1 MEGNFTMN
9 QLSKQRLKLSK
20 KNLGLFKKQGLVAA
34 MVTGSIAKG
43 YGDDN
48 SDIDTVLYYEEPF
61 SKHEF
66 DKIVKDAHSSGG
78 DLFHGT
84 PEEGFAV
91 FYYVDGVKCDFGIGK
106 HTEQEELITEMLT
119 KPEIDLTKHLMISG
133 FVDGFT
139 LLGDTWVE
147 KWKNKAREYPEKLR
161 VMMVNHFKK
170 FHPVWVIEKMAIER
184 NDNLF
189 FSESIVEM
197 IGNMIG
203 ILCGINR
210 MYHPGKLKGL
220 EWTIDQMKIK
230 PKNFYSRYNE
240 VLLNRENAVEN
251 VYCLVREILDLI
263 DKHLP
268 EVSTDRN
275 RKLLDQKL
283 RK

>member
-1 MEGNFTMN
+1 MN
-9 QLSKQRLKLSK
+9 QISKQRLELAKT
-20 KNLGLFKKQGLVAA
+20 NLRLFNKQGLVAA
-34 MVTGSIAKG
+34 IVTGSIAKG

-61 SKHEF
+61 TKDEF
-66 DKIVKDAHSSGG
+66 DKIVNDARSSGG
-78 DLFHGT
+78 DLYHGT

-91 FYYVDGVKCDFGIGK
+91 YYYIDGIKCDFGIGK

-119 KPEIDLTKHLMISG
+119 KPEIDMTKHLMLSG
-133 FVDGFT
+133 FVDSYT
-139 LLGDTWVE
+139 LFGDTWVE
-147 KWKNKAREYPEKLR
+147 KWKNKAKEYPDELR
-161 VMMVNHFKK
+161 AMMVNHFKK
-170 FHPVWVIEKMAIER
+170 FHPVWVIEKMAEER
-184 NDNLF
+184 SDNLF
-189 FSESIVEM
+189 YTESIVEM

-203 ILCGINR
+203 ILCGLNK

-240 VLLNRENAVEN
+240 VLLNRDNAIENG
-251 VYCLVREILDLI
+251 YILVKETLDLI

-268 EVSTDRN
+268 EVSTERN
-275 RKLLDQKL
+275 RNLLDLKL